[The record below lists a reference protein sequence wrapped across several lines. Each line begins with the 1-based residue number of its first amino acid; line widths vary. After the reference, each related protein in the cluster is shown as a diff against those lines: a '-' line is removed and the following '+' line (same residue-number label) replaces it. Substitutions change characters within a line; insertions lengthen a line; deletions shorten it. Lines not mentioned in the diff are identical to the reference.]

1 MCKVGIFNQNVQ
13 SIKSKVQRLEII
25 LTKLDSDIVLI
36 TEHWESTD
44 QLTTIP
50 IQGYNLC
57 ASFCRP
63 LKKHGG
69 VAIYTKSGLDV
80 REANCARN
88 ASVCNVFECC
98 GVELKKS
105 NIVVLCV
112 YRPPSNKI
120 EETTLFLRK
129 MEELLQYFLD
139 NGKRVIIGGN
149 FNTDFR
155 VKSALCNAFHNVVNS
170 YNMYITTTEPTR
182 VTCFWSTR
190 LDNIVV
196 NNSSILLDKTEV
208 LDTHL
213 SDLN

>member
-69 VAIYTKSGLDV
+69 VAIYTKSGLDS
-80 REANCARN
+80 REANCARK

-98 GVELKKS
+98 GVELAKSWWYVCTVHHLTGSKK
-105 NIVVLCV
+105 
-112 YRPPSNKI
+112 R
-120 EETTLFLRK
+120 
-129 MEELLQYFLD
+129 
-139 NGKRVIIGGN
+139 
-149 FNTDFR
+149 
-155 VKSALCNAFHNVVNS
+155 HNS
-170 YNMYITTTEPTR
+170 
-182 VTCFWSTR
+182 
-190 LDNIVV
+190 
-196 NNSSILLDKTEV
+196 
-208 LDTHL
+208 
-213 SDLN
+213 